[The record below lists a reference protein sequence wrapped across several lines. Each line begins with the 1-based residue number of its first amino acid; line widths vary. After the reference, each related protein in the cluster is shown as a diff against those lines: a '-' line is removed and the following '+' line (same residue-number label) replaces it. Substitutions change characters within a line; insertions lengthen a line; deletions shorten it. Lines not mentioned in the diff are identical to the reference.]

1 MFYLLEA
8 TESDEDEASV
18 LRPRSENISP
28 LVVSRQNQLLQVCL
42 LSVIQQMKDSARNF
56 GCAPKDSS
64 GRTSTVSDETFNV
77 FI

>member
-8 TESDEDEASV
+8 TKSNGDEASV
-18 LRPRSENISP
+18 LRYRSENISP

-42 LSVIQQMKDSARNF
+42 LSVIQQMKDIARNF

-64 GRTSTVSDETFNV
+64 GRTSTVSDETSNMT
-77 FI
+77 I